1 MIYKPYYAMRGA
13 IAGIACYCLLPYD
26 HLTRVVLLV
35 CLLLP
40 AVMTI
45 IPYSIEF
52 GYKRNVASAIVNIS
66 NIISLGI
73 LAFIAVLFS

>member
-1 MIYKPYYAMRGA
+1 MRGA

-52 GYKRNVASAIVNIS
+52 GYKHNVASAIVNIS